1 MKKDH
6 LNLAEIDNSNRI
18 EKNFHL
24 LLRRL
29 VVLFV
34 IACVCYS
41 LLKESLPFWIIDH
54 YILYC
59 IIYTTVIGSFAIA
72 LNHLLVLHNLR
83 KQISKVNK

>member
-1 MKKDH
+1 MKKDS
-6 LNLAEIDNSNRI
+6 LNSPEIDNPNRI

-34 IACVCYS
+34 FACICKS
-41 LLKESLPFWIIDH
+41 LVNGLLPFWTVGH
-54 YILYC
+54 YTLYC
-59 IIYTTVIGSFAIA
+59 IIYTTVIGSFAIG

-83 KQISKVNK
+83 KQISKLDK